1 MEKRELLYDG
11 KAKQIFAT
19 DDPQYVIMT
28 YKDDTT
34 AYYGVKKSSI
44 KDKGMMNC
52 HISEIIFLYL
62 RKLGIKTHLVKRL
75 DDSSMLCR
83 RVKAIP
89 LEFIVRN
96 VIAGSLSRRLDIQ
109 EGTLP
114 QSPIYE
120 ICLKS
125 DLLRDP
131 MINRFHVK
139 ALGYATDEDL
149 DVILKMMQQVNE
161 ALQKLFRL
169 VNIDV
174 VDFKLE
180 FGYDV
185 EGDLILID
193 EISPDTARFWD
204 SSSKESL
211 DCDRF
216 RRDLGQVEEAY
227 HEVLERLQKLDINLV

>member
-139 ALGYATDEDL
+139 AFGYATDETL
-149 DVILKMMQQVNE
+149 DAILKMLKQVNE

>member
-19 DDPQYVIMT
+19 DDSKYVIMN
-28 YKDDTT
+28 YKDDAS

-52 HISEIIFLYL
+52 HISEIIFNYL
-62 RKLGIKTHLVKRL
+62 QKCGIKTHLVKRL

-139 ALGYATDEDL
+139 AFGYATDEDL